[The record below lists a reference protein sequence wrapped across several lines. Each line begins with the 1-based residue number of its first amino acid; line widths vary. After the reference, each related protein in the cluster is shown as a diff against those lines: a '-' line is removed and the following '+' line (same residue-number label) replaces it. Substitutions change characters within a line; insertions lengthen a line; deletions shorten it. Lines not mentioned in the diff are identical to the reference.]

1 MENLKPILIQLPLL
15 KLEASG
21 ECVRTAQI
29 LLNANKFD
37 CGAIDSDFG
46 PKMET
51 AVRDF
56 QRVNGIS
63 ETGCIDQETWNDLLK

>member
-1 MENLKPILIQLPLL
+1 MREMITIQMPYL
-15 KLEASG
+15 ARGSTG

-29 LLNANKFD
+29 LLQANKFD

-46 PKMET
+46 PKMEE

-56 QRVNGIS
+56 QEVNGDDV
-63 ETGCIDQETWNDLLK
+63 TGEINQETWNDLLK